1 LLYQAKSLNRTN
13 EGNKMKTVELAKV
26 IRKALAEDFPEF
38 KASVRKTDVATI
50 WVTHENTDLEFRST
64 LKTYL
69 KKFEALSEFGEY
81 SYIFETPYN

>member
-1 LLYQAKSLNRTN
+1 
-13 EGNKMKTVELAKV
+13 MKTVELAKV

-50 WVTHENTDLEFRST
+50 WVMHEVADLEFRST

-81 SYIFETPYN
+81 SYIFETPYTPKAGA